1 MLIGRFTER
10 PYQDPSSGYFGA
22 TGRSIQDLSI
32 SNGEY
37 DPMLG
42 ADLYNRYL
50 DEQVAAEEAGFDAI
64 MLNEHHSTPFCM
76 GGTMNTEAAILARIT
91 NRVKIVLNGNVLPIW
106 DDPLW
111 LAEELATID
120 MISRG
125 RLVTGWV
132 RGTGRESVA
141 HNAPPPFNWERFQ
154 EAHDF
159 IVKAW
164 TTDGPFRWEGEHYDY
179 RYVNPWMRPYQ
190 KPHPQIMIP
199 GVVSKNTVKWAAEH
213 RYPYLMLSTRLEPTK
228 LSFDYYREVAKEN
241 GYEAGPEHIGYLFKV
256 HVEETEELAYEVG
269 KKFLDGPGNIFL
281 EGSRGT
287 ASPVLQ
293 NLPGLTDRKN
303 LLPTGQVGFV
313 AASRGRDVEQVAAD
327 NPGESKDG
335 APAAPKAAAPPMQAD
350 YDTQLENLTIIAG
363 TPKTVIP
370 KIRHVLETLRPGT
383 IFFWDGDGAMTHEDS
398 MRSLKLMGSDVIPA
412 VKEMAKEL
420 DLPSS
425 FEVDTHTGE
434 RIAESPTAIASGG
447 GD

>member
-132 RGTGRESVA
+132 RGTGRESIA

-190 KPHPQIMIP
+190 QPHPQIMIP

-228 LSFDYYREVAKEN
+228 LSFDYYREVAREN

-256 HVEETEELAYEVG
+256 HVDDTEELAYETG
-269 KKFLDGPGNIFL
+269 KKFLEGPGNIFL

-313 AASRGRDVEQVAAD
+313 AASRGRDVARVAAD
-327 NPGESKDG
+327 NPDPDAKPG
-335 APAAPKAAAPPMQAD
+335 APAAPPPPAQAD
-350 YDTQLENLTIIAG
+350 YDTQLENYTIITG

-434 RIAESPTAIASGG
+434 RIDQLPAHVPSTL
-447 GD
+447 

>member
-37 DPMLG
+37 DPQLG
-42 ADLYNRYL
+42 SELYNRYL

-76 GGTMNTEAAILARIT
+76 GGTVNTEAAILARIT
-91 NRVKIVLNGNVLPIW
+91 DKVKIVINGNVLPIW

-120 MISRG
+120 MISKG

-159 IVKAW
+159 IIKAW
-164 TTDGPFRWEGEHYDY
+164 TTPGPFRWEGEHYDF

-190 KPHPQIMIP
+190 NPHPQIMIP
-199 GVVSKNTVKWAAEH
+199 GVVSKNTVKWSAEH
-213 RYPYLMLSTRLEPTK
+213 RYPYLMLATRLEPTK
-228 LSFDYYREVAKEN
+228 ASFDYYREVAHQS
-241 GYEAGPEHIGYLFKV
+241 GYEAGPQHLGYLFKV
-256 HVEETEELAYEVG
+256 HVDETEELAYETG

-303 LLPTGQVGFV
+303 LLPTGEVGFV
-313 AASRGRDVEQVAAD
+313 AASRGRNAAD
-327 NPGESKDG
+327 VARDNNANKPDPRNVRG
-335 APAAPKAAAPPMQAD
+335 AQTQATLAD
-350 YDTQLENLTIIAG
+350 YDTQLENYTIISG
-363 TPKTVIP
+363 TPKTVLP

-383 IFFWDGDGAMTHEDS
+383 IFFWDGDGAMTHDDS
-398 MRSLKLMGSDVIPA
+398 MRSLRLMGSDVIPA

-420 DLPSS
+420 DLPGS
-425 FEVDTHTGE
+425 FEIDTKTNE
-434 RIAESPTAIASGG
+434 PYNPAPAIAEVAGG
-447 GD
+447 GA

>member
-1 MLIGRFTER
+1 
-10 PYQDPSSGYFGA
+10 
-22 TGRSIQDLSI
+22 
-32 SNGEY
+32 
-37 DPMLG
+37 
-42 ADLYNRYL
+42 
-50 DEQVAAEEAGFDAI
+50 
-64 MLNEHHSTPFCM
+64 
-76 GGTMNTEAAILARIT
+76 
-91 NRVKIVLNGNVLPIW
+91 
-106 DDPLW
+106 
-111 LAEELATID
+111 
-120 MISRG
+120 
-125 RLVTGWV
+125 
-132 RGTGRESVA
+132 
-141 HNAPPPFNWERFQ
+141 
-154 EAHDF
+154 
-159 IVKAW
+159 
-164 TTDGPFRWEGEHYDY
+164 
-179 RYVNPWMRPYQ
+179 
-190 KPHPQIMIP
+190 
-199 GVVSKNTVKWAAEH
+199 NTVKWAAEH

-313 AASRGRDVEQVAAD
+313 AASRGRDVAQVAAD
-327 NPGESKDG
+327 NPESKDG
-335 APAAPKAAAPPMQAD
+335 APKAAAPPMQAD

-363 TPKTVIP
+363 TPKTVLP

-398 MRSLKLMGSDVIPA
+398 MRSLKLMGTDVLPA

-434 RIAESPTAIASGG
+434 RIEQLPAAVASGG